1 MNTFVS
7 LVAVAAIWPFGGG
20 DKHAIDEEDTIK
32 SLETRTVE
40 VDTFSQIPQS
50 DTKAIESYRLFLDL
64 ASGDPLLRA
73 EAMRRLADL
82 QLEVGEAEQLVAN
95 LESLEASAFGSAV
108 GLYEQL
114 LDSFPEYAKNDLV
127 LYQLARAYEVTGDTD
142 KALSILDRLVTTYP
156 NTVHLDEAEFRRGE
170 QLFVY
175 KRYGEAQDAY
185 SRVLQTGPASQFY
198 EQALYKNG
206 WSLFKQMLH
215 EESLDS
221 FFSLLDR
228 KLIPYGSGDAVTVA
242 DTDRVIAE
250 MSRAE
255 REMVEDTFR
264 VLSISFSYM
273 DGSKSVTNY
282 LEGRGNPP
290 YTYIIYTNLGDLY
303 LDKERFQDGAEAYQ
317 AFVDLDPYHVKA
329 PLLQVEV
336 IEAYKQGQFAS
347 LVLEGKQNFVERYAL
362 TSPYWERHDRT
373 EQPEVLAHLKTNFND
388 LAKYYHSQAQSS
400 KKPADYARA
409 AQWYRGFLES
419 FPDDAEAAKTNFLLA
434 EVLFESEDYG
444 SAALEYERT
453 AYAYPLHEQSGEAGY
468 AALLAYTKHEEKLSE
483 PDRSSWH
490 RQSINSGLRFAQT
503 YPDHPESDA
512 VLTNSAESLFEL
524 NEFMEARAVAQQVVD
539 RPAVD
544 TAHAR
549 TAWTVIAHSNFD
561 LADFSAAEAAYL
573 QLQTYVAVD
582 DAQHD
587 EIVERIASSIY
598 KQGETA
604 RANGDLETAVGHFGR
619 VAVAAPS
626 SEIRAT
632 ADYDAAIALMQL
644 QDWSRATN
652 ALEGFRAAH
661 PDHELADDVTA
672 NLAVAYLE
680 SGDGQRAAGEFERI
694 ADAPTSSPEEQ
705 KEALWQAAD
714 LYEQAGNAGAAGA
727 TYIRYID
734 RYPSPLA
741 PAMEARQKL
750 VEMAEVRG
758 DYTDRMKW
766 LNEIVRAD
774 GAAGQE
780 RTDRSRYLAA
790 KASLV
795 LAEPSRDA
803 FLGTRLVIPLK
814 DSLKVKKTRMEDAL
828 AAYGK
833 AADYEVAEVTT
844 AATYQ
849 IADLYHHFSKELF
862 DSERPNGLNA
872 AELEQYE
879 ILLEEQAYPFEEQAI
894 ELHEV
899 NATRTKEG
907 LYDEWIQASL
917 RKLAELM
924 PVRYAKRELG
934 EDLVVAIY

>member
-1 MNTFVS
+1 MS
-7 LVAVAAIWPFGGG
+7 PLIGLVAVAAIWPFGG
-20 DKHAIDEEDTIK
+20 DKHAINEKDTIK
-32 SLETRTVE
+32 SLEDQTVA

-50 DTKAIESYRLFLDL
+50 DTKAMESYRLFLDL

-82 QLEVGEAEQLVAN
+82 QLEVGEAEQLAAN

-108 GLYEQL
+108 GLYEKL
-114 LDSFPEYAKNDLV
+114 LEAFPDYEKNDLV
-127 LYQLARAYEVTGDTD
+127 LYQLARAYEVTGDTE
-142 KALSILDRLVTTYP
+142 KALDILDRLVATYP
-156 NTVHLDEAEFRRGE
+156 ATVHLDEAEFRRGE

-175 KRYGEAQDAY
+175 RRYGEAQEAY
-185 SRVLQTGPASQFY
+185 GKVLQTGPASKFY

-228 KLIPYGSGDAVTVA
+228 KLIPYGSSDRSTVA

-273 DGSKSVTNY
+273 AGSESVTDY
-282 LEGRGNPP
+282 LSGRGNPP

-303 LDKERFQDGAEAYQ
+303 LEKERYQDGAEAYQ

-347 LVLEGKQNFVERYAL
+347 LVLGGKQNFVERYAL
-362 TSPYWERHDRT
+362 TSPYWERHNQE

-388 LAKYYHSQAQSS
+388 LAKYYHSQAQTS

-419 FPDDAEAAKTNFLLA
+419 FPDDEQAPQTNFLLA

-444 SAALEYERT
+444 AAALEYERT
-453 AYAYPLHEQSGEAGY
+453 AYAYPIHEQSGEAGY
-468 AALLAYTKHEEKLSE
+468 AALLAYTKHEEKLGP

-490 RQSINSGLRFAQT
+490 RQGIDSGLRFAQT
-503 YPDHPESDA
+503 YPEHPQSAA
-512 VLTNSAESLFEL
+512 VLTTSAEALFEL
-524 NEFMEARAVAQQVVD
+524 NEFVEARTVAQQVVE
-539 RPAVD
+539 RQPAVEVG
-544 TAHAR
+544 HAR

-561 LADFSAAEAAYL
+561 LADFAAAEIAYL
-573 QLQTYVAVD
+573 QLQAYVGAEDSEHNEV
-582 DAQHD
+582 
-587 EIVERIASSIY
+587 VERIASSIY

-604 RANGDLETAVGHFGR
+604 RVSGDLETAVGHFGR
-619 VAVAAPS
+619 VAAAAPS
-626 SEIRAT
+626 SEIRVT

-644 QDWSRATN
+644 QDWSRATH

-661 PDHELADDVTA
+661 PEHELGDEVTA

-680 SGDGQRAAGEFERI
+680 AGEGQRAAGEFERI

-727 TYIRYID
+727 TYVRYID
-734 RYPSPLA
+734 RYPSPLP

-750 VEMAEVRG
+750 VEMAEARG
-758 DYTDRMKW
+758 DYGARVEW
-766 LNEIVRAD
+766 LNKIVQAD
-774 GAAGQE
+774 GVAGAE

-814 DSLKVKKTRMEDAL
+814 ASLKVKKTRMEDAL
-828 AAYGK
+828 AAYGR

-844 AATYQ
+844 AATFQ

-862 DSERPNGLNA
+862 DSERPAGLNA
-872 AELEQYE
+872 GELEQYD

-899 NATRTKEG
+899 NSARTKEG
-907 LYDEWIQASL
+907 IYDEWIQSSL
-917 RKLAELM
+917 QKLAELM

-934 EDLVVAIY
+934 EDLVVAIH